1 MLLCPFCVKSK
12 VHLSCGEVFYYEG
25 PRETAE
31 REVDGD
37 SVKHFIKRLALVLL
51 CTSVCCSELLA
62 EKVRILTLISR
73 FADTVR
79 DYSTSD
85 FDQHFRAVEDLLSE
99 LSYNQSEFELTVVD
113 VGRGNLKE
121 RETKNLWQTLNILGR
136 VQYTLEQSAT
146 QDCDYDVY
154 LPLAQAYLDSVNQL
168 DYNYYGYDIDSLEV
182 EKARPYGCLD
192 LGHGEL
198 LGREM
203 GVPADIDLRSYHIL
217 ISVTVTDSESGKY
230 AYATRLKYS
239 GLKQAGEPIPE
250 DIALGLRFI
259 SSTSRKGD
267 WVEKYGHIT
276 DYEHLDPSLNPNAL
290 DPSTFV
296 EPHYVSRKKATSIH
310 LDSTYLLNTQELLL
324 TS

>member
-1 MLLCPFCVKSK
+1 
-12 VHLSCGEVFYYEG
+12 
-25 PRETAE
+25 ETAE
-31 REVDGD
+31 REVD

-73 FADTVR
+73 FADTAR

-113 VGRGNLKE
+113 MGRGTLKE

-168 DYNYYGYDIDSLEV
+168 DHNYYGYDIDSLEV
-182 EKARPYGCLD
+182 EKARPYGCLIWVT
-192 LGHGEL
+192 E
-198 LGREM
+198 
-203 GVPADIDLRSYHIL
+203 SYL
-217 ISVTVTDSESGKY
+217 AAKW
-230 AYATRLKYS
+230 A
-239 GLKQAGEPIPE
+239 
-250 DIALGLRFI
+250 
-259 SSTSRKGD
+259 
-267 WVEKYGHIT
+267 
-276 DYEHLDPSLNPNAL
+276 SLQ
-290 DPSTFV
+290 T
-296 EPHYVSRKKATSIH
+296 
-310 LDSTYLLNTQELLL
+310 
-324 TS
+324 